1 MKTILTFLMPLITV
15 VTGLASFNIF
25 SEGNYMLAAGLIVV
39 SFLSM
44 SASVFLLSY
53 NAKKAYL

>member
-1 MKTILTFLMPLITV
+1 
-15 VTGLASFNIF
+15 
-25 SEGNYMLAAGLIVV
+25 MLAAGLIVV